1 MEMVINERVRVN
13 MDQPTGDPK
22 DIFDAI
28 VARME
33 LRKRVHEFDN
43 VDHNGDNTPTD
54 SQIHDAKTILA
65 KAKELR
71 RLIS

>member
-1 MEMVINERVRVN
+1 

-28 VARME
+28 VTHVE
-33 LRKRVHEFDN
+33 LSKRVREFDN
-43 VDHNGDNTPTD
+43 LDHNGDNTPTD